1 MMFLK
6 LNKIMPPEQNSLFY
20 WHTVSA
26 KISFPLLFARLYF
39 VWCRTMFSLLLFI
52 SKIVK
57 QSNICDAL
65 KVCLAELARSTNVAK
80 EYFKRQTLDN
90 KPAQGK
96 YVLIANSHRLYHHCR
111 PLPKAN
117 STWSTF
123 LSETKCVNTFMH
135 KDSFY

>member
-6 LNKIMPPEQNSLFY
+6 LNKIMSPQQNSLFY

-39 VWCRTMFSLLLFI
+39 VWCRTIFSLLLFI

-57 QSNICDAL
+57 QSNMCDAL

-80 EYFKRQTLDN
+80 EYFKRQTLDS
-90 KPAQGK
+90 KPAQRK
-96 YVLIANSHRLYHHCR
+96 YVLIANSYQHCR

-123 LSETKCVNTFMH
+123 LSETKCMSITFMH